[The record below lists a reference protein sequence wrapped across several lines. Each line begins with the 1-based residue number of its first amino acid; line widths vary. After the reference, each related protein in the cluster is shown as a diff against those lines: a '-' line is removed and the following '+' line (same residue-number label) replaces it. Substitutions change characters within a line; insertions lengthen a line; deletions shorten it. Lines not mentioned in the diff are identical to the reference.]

1 MIKIETNSV
10 FFGENGLTSTSAQH
24 IKDMA
29 GHMNENLKEQLNG
42 ISFINEEV
50 KLLGSQSK
58 ELLTKGWDEKKLRD
72 LDAVLDTMSETQALQ
87 AWLGEAIKAK
97 NVLSL
102 AITQY
107 TFRTW
112 MHDNGLELPE
122 TNNITTLTEQE
133 WLDSLDIK
141 TRNRYLTLQTICAV
155 YGQFI
160 HPKMPMDRAK
170 KGLQNKLNEP
180 IKVLGNGRDTTV
192 YYYTPSVEQSKVDEV
207 YYQLQAK
214 HRAAQAEF
222 NRLKHEYELAADAHI
237 QKQIEVNEEIK
248 AQIKTLSAEYLQQ
261 YHQEHQEMTEKIRG
275 LKIQIP
281 DHLKDIY
288 KTVNK
293 LGKQS

>member
-10 FFGENGLTSTSAQH
+10 FFGEKGLTSTSAQH

-42 ISFINEEV
+42 IRFVTDEV
-50 KLLGSQSK
+50 KLLGSQDK
-58 ELLTKGWDEKKLRD
+58 EVLAIGWDITQLEQVEN
-72 LDAVLDTMSETQALQ
+72 VLDTIAQTQSLQ

-97 NVLSL
+97 SILSEYIQNY
-102 AITQY
+102 A
-107 TFRTW
+107 FRTW
-112 MHDNGLELPE
+112 MIDNGLEVPE
-122 TNNITTLTEQE
+122 TKYLEPLTEAE

-141 TRNRYLTLQTICAV
+141 TRNRYLTLQTTCAV

-160 HPKMPMDRAK
+160 HPKMPMDKAK
-170 KGLQNKLNEP
+170 KYLQTRLNEP
-180 IKVLGNGRDTTV
+180 VEVTGSGRDSLI
-192 YYYTPSVEQSKVDEV
+192 YYFTPSVEQTKVDEV

-222 NRLKHEYELAADAHI
+222 NKLKHEYEIAADEYR
-237 QKQIEVNEEIK
+237 QNQIDANEEIRTQSN
-248 AQIKTLSAEYLQQ
+248 ALMDEYLIQ
-261 YHQEHQEMTEKIRG
+261 YKKEHQEMAVKIRG

-288 KTVNK
+288 ETVNK
-293 LGKQS
+293 LGK

>member
-10 FFGENGLTSTSAQH
+10 FFGEKGLTSTSAQH

-42 ISFINEEV
+42 IRFVTDEV

-58 ELLTKGWDEKKLRD
+58 EVLAKGWDIFQLEK
-72 LDAVLDTMSETQALQ
+72 VENTLDTIAQAQSLQ
-87 AWLGEAIKAK
+87 AWLGEAIKVK
-97 NVLSL
+97 NMLSQG
-102 AITQY
+102 IKNY

-112 MHDNGLELPE
+112 MIDNELELPE
-122 TNNITTLTEQE
+122 TKAVKVLTEEE
-133 WLDSLDIK
+133 WLNSLDIK

-160 HPKMPMDRAK
+160 HPKMPMDKAK
-170 KGLQNKLNEP
+170 KYLQTRLNEP
-180 IKVLGNGRDTTV
+180 VEVTGSGRDSLV
-192 YYYTPSVEQSKVDEV
+192 YYFTPSVEQSKVDKV

-214 HRAAQAEF
+214 HRTAQAEF
-222 NRLKHEYELAADAHI
+222 NKLKHEYEVALDEYR
-237 QKQIEVNEEIK
+237 QKQIDANEEIQ
-248 AQIKTLSAEYLQQ
+248 AQSNTLMNEYLNQ
-261 YHQEHQEMTEKIRG
+261 YQKEHQEMTVKIRG

-288 KTVNK
+288 ETVNK
-293 LGKQS
+293 LGK

>member
-10 FFGENGLTSTSAQH
+10 FFGEKGLTSTSAQH

-42 ISFINEEV
+42 IRFVTDEV

-58 ELLTKGWDEKKLRD
+58 EVLAKGWDVTQLEQVEN
-72 LDAVLDTMSETQALQ
+72 VLDTIAQTQSLQ
-87 AWLGEAIKAK
+87 AWLGEAIRVK
-97 NVLSL
+97 NILSQG
-102 AITQY
+102 IKNY

-112 MHDNGLELPE
+112 IIDNELELPE
-122 TNNITTLTEQE
+122 TKAVKVLTEEE
-133 WLDSLDIK
+133 WLNSLDIK

-160 HPKMPMDRAK
+160 HPKMPMDKAK
-170 KGLQNKLNEP
+170 KYLQTRLNEP
-180 IKVLGNGRDTTV
+180 VEVTGSGRDSLV
-192 YYYTPSVEQSKVDEV
+192 YYFTPSVEQSKVDEV

-214 HRAAQAEF
+214 HRTAQAEF
-222 NRLKHEYELAADAHI
+222 NKLKHEYEVALDEYR
-237 QKQIEVNEEIK
+237 QKQIDANEEIQ
-248 AQIKTLSAEYLQQ
+248 AQSNTLMNEYLNQ
-261 YHQEHQEMTEKIRG
+261 YQKEHQEMTVKIRG

-288 KTVNK
+288 ETVNK
-293 LGKQS
+293 LGK

>member
-10 FFGENGLTSTSAQH
+10 FFGEKGLTSTSAQH

-42 ISFINEEV
+42 IRFVTDEV

-58 ELLTKGWDEKKLRD
+58 EVLAKGWDITQLEQVEI
-72 LDAVLDTMSETQALQ
+72 VLDTIAQAQSLQ
-87 AWLGEAIKAK
+87 AWLGEAIKVK
-97 NVLSL
+97 NLLSQ
-102 AITQY
+102 AIKNY

-112 MHDNGLELPE
+112 IIDNGFELPE
-122 TNNITTLTEQE
+122 TKAIQVLTEAE
-133 WLDSLDIK
+133 WLNSLDIK

-160 HPKMPMDRAK
+160 HPKMPMDKAK
-170 KGLQNKLNEP
+170 KYLQTRLNEP
-180 IKVLGNGRDTTV
+180 VEVVGSGRDSLV
-192 YYYTPSVEQSKVDEV
+192 YYFTPSIEQSKVDEV

-222 NRLKHEYELAADAHI
+222 NKLKHEYEIALDEYR
-237 QKQIEVNEEIK
+237 QKQIDANEVIK
-248 AQIKTLSAEYLQQ
+248 AQSDVLMNKYLNQ
-261 YHQEHQEMTEKIRG
+261 YQQEHQEMTVRIRR

-281 DHLKDIY
+281 DHLKEICE
-288 KTVNK
+288 TVNK
-293 LGKQS
+293 LGK

>member
-10 FFGENGLTSTSAQH
+10 FFGEKGLTTTSAQH

-42 ISFINEEV
+42 IRFVTDEV

-58 ELLTKGWDEKKLRD
+58 EVLAKGWDVAQLKQVEN
-72 LDAVLDTMSETQALQ
+72 VLDTIANVQALQ
-87 AWLGEAIKAK
+87 AWLGEAIQVK
-97 NVLSL
+97 NMLSQG
-102 AITQY
+102 IKNY

-112 MHDNGLELPE
+112 MIDNGLELPE
-122 TNNITTLTEQE
+122 TKCIELLTEAE
-133 WLDSLDIK
+133 WLNSLDIK

-160 HPKMPMDRAK
+160 HPKMPMDKAK
-170 KGLQNKLNEP
+170 KYLQTRLNEP
-180 IKVLGNGRDTTV
+180 VEVTGSGRDSLV
-192 YYYTPSVEQSKVDEV
+192 YYFTPSVEQSKVDEV

-222 NRLKHEYELAADAHI
+222 NKLKHEYEIALDEYR
-237 QKQIEVNEEIK
+237 QKQIDANEVIK
-248 AQIKTLSAEYLQQ
+248 AKSDALMSEYLNQ
-261 YHQEHQEMTEKIRG
+261 YQKEHQEMTVKIRG

-288 KTVNK
+288 ETVNK
-293 LGKQS
+293 LGK

>member
-10 FFGENGLTSTSAQH
+10 FFGEKGLTSTSAQH

-42 ISFINEEV
+42 IRFVMEEV

-58 ELLTKGWDEKKLRD
+58 ELLVKGWDAAQLEQ
-72 LDAVLDTMSETQALQ
+72 VENILDTITQAQSLQ
-87 AWLGEAIKAK
+87 AWLGEAIKIK
-97 NVLSL
+97 NFLSQY
-102 AITQY
+102 IKNY

-112 MHDNGLELPE
+112 MIDNGLELPE
-122 TNNITTLTEQE
+122 TKAIQVLTEEE
-133 WLDSLDIK
+133 WLNSLDIK

-160 HPKMPMDRAK
+160 HPKMPMDKAK
-170 KGLQNKLNEP
+170 KYLQTRLNEP
-180 IKVLGNGRDTTV
+180 IEVTGSGRDSLV
-192 YYYTPSVEQSKVDEV
+192 YYFTPSVEQDKVDEV

-222 NRLKHEYELAADAHI
+222 NKLKHEYEIALDEYR
-237 QKQIEVNEEIK
+237 QKQIDANEVIK
-248 AQIKTLSAEYLQQ
+248 AQSEALMNKYLNQ
-261 YHQEHQEMTEKIRG
+261 YQKEHLEMSEKIRG

-288 KTVNK
+288 ETVNK
-293 LGKQS
+293 LGK

>member
-10 FFGENGLTSTSAQH
+10 FFGEKGLTSTSAQH

-42 ISFINEEV
+42 IRFVMEEA

-58 ELLTKGWDEKKLRD
+58 ELLVKGWDAAQ
-72 LDAVLDTMSETQALQ
+72 LDQVENILDTIAQAQSLQ
-87 AWLGEAIKAK
+87 AWLGEAIKVK
-97 NVLSL
+97 NTLSL
-102 AITQY
+102 HIQSY
-107 TFRTW
+107 DFRTW
-112 MHDNGLELPE
+112 MADNGLELPS
-122 TNNITTLTEQE
+122 TNFVELLTEAE
-133 WLDSLDIK
+133 WLNSLDIK

-160 HPKMPMDRAK
+160 HPKMPMDKAK
-170 KGLQNKLNEP
+170 KYLQTRLNEP
-180 IKVLGNGRDTTV
+180 VEVVGSGRDSLV
-192 YYYTPSVEQSKVDEV
+192 YYFTPSVSQSKVDEV

-222 NRLKHEYELAADAHI
+222 NKLKHEYELAADAYK
-237 QKQIEVNEEIK
+237 QKYIDANEEI
-248 AQIKTLSAEYLQQ
+248 LSQRQLLQDTYLSQ
-261 YHQEHQEMTEKIRG
+261 YKQEHLEMSEKIRG

-288 KTVNK
+288 NTVNN
-293 LGKQS
+293 LGK

>member
-10 FFGENGLTSTSAQH
+10 FFGEKGLTSTSAQH

-42 ISFINEEV
+42 ITFVTEEI

-58 ELLTKGWDEKKLRD
+58 ELLMKGWEVSQLEQVEN
-72 LDAVLDTMSETQALQ
+72 VLDTITQTQSLQ
-87 AWLGEAIKAK
+87 AWLGEAIKVK
-97 NVLSL
+97 NLLSQG
-102 AITQY
+102 IKNY

-112 MHDNGLELPE
+112 MIDNELELPE
-122 TNNITTLTEQE
+122 TKAIQVLTEAE
-133 WLDSLDIK
+133 WLNSLDIK
-141 TRNRYLTLQTICAV
+141 TRNRYLTLQTTCAV

-160 HPKMPMDRAK
+160 HPKMPMDKAK
-170 KGLQNKLNEP
+170 KYLQTRLNEP
-180 IKVLGNGRDTTV
+180 VEVTGSGRDSLV
-192 YYYTPSVEQSKVDEV
+192 YYFTPSVNQTKVDEV

-222 NRLKHEYELAADAHI
+222 NKLRHEYEIALDEYR
-237 QKQIEVNEEIK
+237 QKQIDANEVIK
-248 AQIKTLSAEYLQQ
+248 AQSDALMEKYLNQ
-261 YHQEHQEMTEKIRG
+261 YQQEHQDMTIKIRG

-288 KTVNK
+288 ETVNK
-293 LGKQS
+293 LGK

>member
-10 FFGENGLTSTSAQH
+10 FFGEKGLTSTSAQH

-42 ISFINEEV
+42 IRFVTDEV

-58 ELLTKGWDEKKLRD
+58 EVLAKGWDVAQLEQ
-72 LDAVLDTMSETQALQ
+72 VENTLDTIAQTQSLQ
-87 AWLGEAIKAK
+87 AWLGEAIRVK
-97 NVLSL
+97 NILSQG
-102 AITQY
+102 IKNY

-112 MHDNGLELPE
+112 IIDNELELPE
-122 TNNITTLTEQE
+122 TKAVKVLTEEE
-133 WLDSLDIK
+133 WLNSLDIK

-160 HPKMPMDRAK
+160 HPKMPMDKAK
-170 KGLQNKLNEP
+170 KYLQTRLNEP
-180 IKVLGNGRDTTV
+180 VEVTGSGRDSLV
-192 YYYTPSVEQSKVDEV
+192 YYFTPSVEQSKVDEV

-214 HRAAQAEF
+214 HRTAQAEF
-222 NRLKHEYELAADAHI
+222 NKLKHEYEVALDEYR
-237 QKQIEVNEEIK
+237 QKQIDANEEIQ
-248 AQIKTLSAEYLQQ
+248 AQSNTLMNEYLNQ
-261 YHQEHQEMTEKIRG
+261 YQKEHQEMTVKIRG

-288 KTVNK
+288 ETVNK
-293 LGKQS
+293 LGK

>member
-10 FFGENGLTSTSAQH
+10 FFGEKGLTSTSAQH

-42 ISFINEEV
+42 IRFVTDEV

-58 ELLTKGWDEKKLRD
+58 EILAKGWDESQLEQVEN
-72 LDAVLDTMSETQALQ
+72 VLDTIAQTQSLQ
-87 AWLGEAIKAK
+87 AWLGEAIKVK
-97 NVLSL
+97 NLLSQ
-102 AITQY
+102 AIKNY
-107 TFRTW
+107 TFKTW
-112 MHDNGLELPE
+112 MIHNGLELPE
-122 TNNITTLTEQE
+122 TKAIQLLTEEE
-133 WLDSLDIK
+133 WLNSLDIK

-160 HPKMPMDRAK
+160 HPKMPMDKAK
-170 KGLQNKLNEP
+170 KYLQTRLNEP
-180 IKVLGNGRDTTV
+180 VEVVGSGRDSLV
-192 YYYTPSVEQSKVDEV
+192 YYFTPSIEQSKVDKV

-222 NRLKHEYELAADAHI
+222 NKLRHEYEIALDEYR
-237 QKQIEVNEEIK
+237 QKQIDANEVIK
-248 AQIKTLSAEYLQQ
+248 AQSDTLMSKYLNQ
-261 YHQEHQEMTEKIRG
+261 YQKEHQEMEVKIRG

-288 KTVNK
+288 NTVNN
-293 LGKQS
+293 LGK